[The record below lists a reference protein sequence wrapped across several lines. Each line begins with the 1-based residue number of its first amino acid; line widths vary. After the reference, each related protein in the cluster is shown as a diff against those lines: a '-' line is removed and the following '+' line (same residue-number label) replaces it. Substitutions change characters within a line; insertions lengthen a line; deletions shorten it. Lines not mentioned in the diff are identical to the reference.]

1 MEHEVLRKET
11 FEYVMVLLYPSE
23 VVIHYANGSELAL
36 SYLFHEHEEAVA
48 GYDYCANLVDELS
61 GLPEDQQEA
70 VHKSQVKKQLV
81 KLGGWL
87 VQY

>member
-1 MEHEVLRKET
+1 MEPEVLRKET
-11 FEYVMVLLYPSE
+11 FEYVIVLLYPSE

-36 SYLFHEHEEAVA
+36 SYLFHEHEEALA
-48 GYDYCANLVDELS
+48 GYKYCVDLVDDLS

-70 VHKSQVKKQLV
+70 AHKGLVKKQLV